1 MNNEDNCKTIDM
13 HCDTLMRAYFRD
25 KDDLFTCPEFDLDG
39 SLGVVKILKVQI
51 VA

>member
-25 KDDLFTCPEFDLDG
+25 KDDLFMCPEFDFL
-39 SLGVVKILKVQI
+39 SFTVTNK
-51 VA
+51 

>member
-25 KDDLFTCPEFDLDG
+25 KDDLFIG
-39 SLGVVKILKVQI
+39 SLGVAKI
-51 VA
+51 